1 MWKEEKDYRRQKVSI
16 YFIIQ
21 LINNN
26 YFTCNYVYMYM
37 LVLCIT
43 GGACAKLLDKVKSVT
58 IAKITWNSVF
68 LKFHLNFVL
77 KINVTFVVVQSHPK
91 ICLILDGFVL

>member
-1 MWKEEKDYRRQKVSI
+1 MCKVI
-16 YFIIQ
+16 
-21 LINNN
+21 
-26 YFTCNYVYMYM
+26 
-37 LVLCIT
+37 
-43 GGACAKLLDKVKSVT
+43 LDKVKSVT